1 VGFLLEKIDIR
12 PLLIYNVGTQ
22 EKEDIMTTGS
32 VFNNL
37 MQDSLHPTP
46 EVGMGA
52 TLLSWTDRTAAT
64 IVEVNKSGK
73 KIKIREDKSTRTD
86 SNGMSD
92 SQAYTYEPNPNGST
106 REYSLRKNGR
116 WVRVGQPQTG
126 SSLLVGHREEYY
138 DYSF

>member
-1 VGFLLEKIDIR
+1 
-12 PLLIYNVGTQ
+12 
-22 EKEDIMTTGS
+22 MTTGS
-32 VFNNL
+32 LFNNL
-37 MQDSLHPTP
+37 MQDSLHPP
-46 EVGMGA
+46 PDVGMVA
-52 TLLSWTDRTAAT
+52 TMLSWTDRTAAT
-64 IVEVNKSGK
+64 IIEVSKSGK
-73 KIKIREDKSTRTD
+73 KIKIQEDKSTRTD

-92 SQAYTYEPNPNGST
+92 AQAYSYETNPNGST